1 MSSAGYTPLNDTDTD
16 EPKQEQGIKVYVSY
30 ILLGKFEGCFFF
42 PESQY
47 KKISVNISNF
57 EFVIKHVAWEIY
69 MLMLMLLCSA
79 LTK

>member
-16 EPKQEQGIKVYVSY
+16 EPKQEQGIKKVYVSY
-30 ILLGKFEGCFFF
+30 ILLGKFEGCFF

-69 MLMLMLLCSA
+69 MLMLMLLCST